1 MALLL
6 ITLFLVLAV
15 FMRVGIQ
22 WYRTNDLG
30 LRAASL
36 NAPLIEILPGTIFIL
51 SFCVA
56 LVICTLGY
64 LEMIS
69 PIVVLPNLFRWLS
82 FALGLIG
89 IAITVISQN
98 QMGDSWRIGVDQQE
112 TTDLK
117 TNGLYR
123 RSRNPIYFGILL
135 FWIGLCG
142 TFFQPILMV
151 SAVICWSCIELIV
164 RKIEEPYLM
173 KIHGDAFTQY
183 AKRTQRYS
191 LI

>member
-6 ITLFLVLAV
+6 ILLFLLFAV
-15 FMRVGIQ
+15 FLRIAVQ
-22 WYRTNDLG
+22 WFRTNDLG
-30 LRAASL
+30 LRTASL
-36 NAPLIEILPGTIFIL
+36 NSPLIEILPGTIFIL

-56 LVICTLGY
+56 LVISALGFFETL
-64 LEMIS
+64 S
-69 PIVVLPNLFRWLS
+69 PVMVLPNLIRWLF

-89 IAITVISQN
+89 IAITVVSQN

-117 TNGLYR
+117 TNGLYA

-142 TFFQPILMV
+142 TFVQPILLA
-151 SAVICWSCIELIV
+151 SATICWICIELIV
-164 RKIEEPYLM
+164 RRIEEPYLLR
-173 KIHGDAFTQY
+173 IHGEAFTRY
-183 AKRTQRYS
+183 VDRTKRYS

>member
-6 ITLFLVLAV
+6 ISLFLFFAV
-15 FMRVGIQ
+15 FLRIAVQ

-36 NAPLIEILPGTIFIL
+36 NAPLMEIFPGTIFVL

-56 LVICTLGY
+56 LVISALAF
-64 LEMIS
+64 LEMLS
-69 PIVVLPNLFRWLS
+69 PIVVLPNLIRWLF
-82 FALGLIG
+82 FAVGLIG
-89 IAITVISQN
+89 ITTAVISQN

-117 TNGLYR
+117 TNGLYA

-142 TFFQPILMV
+142 TFVQPILLA
-151 SAVICWSCIELIV
+151 SAAVCWICIELIV
-164 RKIEEPYLM
+164 RKIEEPYLVR
-173 KIHGDAFTQY
+173 IHGDAFTQY
-183 AKRTQRYS
+183 AKRTKRYS